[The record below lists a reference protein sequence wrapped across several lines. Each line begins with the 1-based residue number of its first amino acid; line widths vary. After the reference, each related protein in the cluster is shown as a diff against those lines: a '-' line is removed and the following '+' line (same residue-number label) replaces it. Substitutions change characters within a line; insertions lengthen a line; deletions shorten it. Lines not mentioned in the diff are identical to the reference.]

1 MAAVKCSRR
10 LRPESDNDWKLF
22 KKEINRQ
29 DARNAKVRNMKKLSF
44 LATLAPWR
52 FEIFIFSFIG
62 MFFVAVPAWAASDSS
77 KSGTDSL
84 RRFFNEVNSFSARF
98 SQVVLDERLSPIQE
112 SSGTLWIERPNKFR
126 WDYEK
131 PYKQQIV
138 ADGKRLWVYDIGLQ
152 QVTVRPL
159 SGGLGDTPAMLLAG
173 RGRLEDNFTIKPL
186 SAQNEMEWVQL
197 TPRREDSGYEDIRIG
212 FIQGKLRVLEMVD
225 GFGHQTRVTLE
236 SPRENIRIE
245 PNRFSFTPPE
255 GVDVVGE

>member
-1 MAAVKCSRR
+1 
-10 LRPESDNDWKLF
+10 LF

-29 DARNAKVRNMKKLSF
+29 DARVQNMKKLPF

-52 FEIFIFSFIG
+52 FKIFIFSFIG
-62 MFFVAVPAWAASDSS
+62 MFFMAVPAWAASDSS
-77 KSGTDSL
+77 KSGIDSL
-84 RRFFNEVNSFSARF
+84 RRFFSEVNSFSARF

-131 PYKQQIV
+131 PYKQRIV
-138 ADGKRLWVYDIGLQ
+138 ADGERLWVYDVGLQ
-152 QVTVRPL
+152 QVSVRRL

-186 SAQNEMEWVQL
+186 SAQNDIEWVQL
-197 TPRREDSGYEDIRIG
+197 SPRRKDSGYEDIRIG
-212 FIQGKLRVLEMVD
+212 FAQGKLRVLEMVD
-225 GFGHQTRVTLE
+225 GFGQVTRITFQ
-236 SPRENIRIE
+236 SSRENPRIE
-245 PNRFSFTPPE
+245 PDRFSFTPPE